1 MTLPADLVESVDLSH
16 AKDNVYC
23 RCFESIEFASNPI
36 QYVKSLLISK
46 IGQPSQTLL
55 LKSISLCSWQSQALL
70 ALQEAAEAYLVSAL
84 EDANLCAI
92 HTKRVTITP
101 NDLQLA
107 LLLRGD
113 KRKK

>member
-1 MTLPADLVESVDLSH
+1 MTLPAHLVESADLSH

-23 RCFESIEFASNPI
+23 RSFKSIESAWNPI
-36 QYVKSLLISK
+36 QHVKSLLISK
-46 IGQPSQTLL
+46 IGQPPQTLL
-55 LKSISLCSWQSQALL
+55 LKSIPLCSWQSQALL
-70 ALQEAAEAYLVSAL
+70 AFQEAAEAYLVSAL

-101 NDLQLA
+101 KDLQLA

-113 KRKK
+113 RKK